1 MTNLSV
7 FDFDSK
13 DVRIFVKEG
22 NPWFVAKDICR
33 ILEIKNVADALT
45 RLDDDEKGIV
55 LTDTPGGKQDTAIVS
70 ESGMYGLVLGS
81 RKPQAKAFRKWITSE
96 VLPTLREKGTY
107 SIQPQEPDRPVLG
120 AYIERVKTM
129 YDNARNIPE
138 GYWCVL
144 HEASGLLVYVESVL
158 KLPVDKTDLLD
169 GSIGRTWSSHRKD
182 KEWTGNVLKF
192 SYQFPDGRWCNP
204 LCYEYKELEQFR
216 LWLDLQYKKQLMPK
230 YLHSKY
236 GVIVTIK

>member
-1 MTNLSV
+1 
-7 FDFDSK
+7 
-13 DVRIFVKEG
+13 
-22 NPWFVAKDICR
+22 
-33 ILEIKNVADALT
+33 
-45 RLDDDEKGIV
+45 
-55 LTDTPGGKQDTAIVS
+55 
-70 ESGMYGLVLGS
+70 MYGLVLGS

-169 GSIGRTWSSHRKD
+169 GSIGRTWSSYRKD
-182 KEWTGNVLKF
+182 KEWTGNVLNF

>member
-7 FDFDSK
+7 FEFDSK
-13 DVRIFVKEG
+13 NVRIVVKEG
-22 NPWFVAKDICR
+22 NPWFVAKDICG
-33 ILEIKNVADALT
+33 ILEVKNVADALT
-45 RLDDDEKGIV
+45 RLDDDEKDIV
-55 LTDTPGGKQDTAIVS
+55 STDTPGGKQDAAIVS
-70 ESGMYGLVLGS
+70 ESGMYALVLGS

-96 VLPTLREKGTY
+96 VLPALREKGTY
-107 SIQPQEPDRPVLG
+107 SIKPQEPDRPVLG

-144 HEASGLLVYVESVL
+144 HEASGLLVYVESIL

-169 GSIGRTWSSHRKD
+169 GSIGRTWSSYRKD
-182 KEWTGNVLKF
+182 KEWTGNVLNF
-192 SYQFPDGRWCNP
+192 SYQFPDGRWCSP

-216 LWLDLQYKKQLMPK
+216 LWLDRQYKKQLMPK

>member
-7 FDFDSK
+7 FEFDSK
-13 DVRIFVKEG
+13 GVRIVIREG
-22 NPWFVAKDICR
+22 NPWFVAKDICL

-55 LTDTPGGKQDTAIVS
+55 STDTPGGKQDTAIVS
-70 ESGMYGLVLGS
+70 ESGMYALVLGS
-81 RKPQAKAFRKWITSE
+81 RKLQAKAFRKWITSE

-107 SIQPQEPDRPVLG
+107 SIETQVPDRPVLG

-169 GSIGRTWSSHRKD
+169 GSIGRTWSNYRKG
-182 KEWTGNVLKF
+182 KEWAGNSLKF
-192 SYQFPDGRWCNP
+192 SYQFPDGRWCDP

-216 LWLDLQYKKQLMPK
+216 LWLDRQYKTQLMPK
-230 YLHSKY
+230 YLYSKY
-236 GVIVTIK
+236 GAIVTIK